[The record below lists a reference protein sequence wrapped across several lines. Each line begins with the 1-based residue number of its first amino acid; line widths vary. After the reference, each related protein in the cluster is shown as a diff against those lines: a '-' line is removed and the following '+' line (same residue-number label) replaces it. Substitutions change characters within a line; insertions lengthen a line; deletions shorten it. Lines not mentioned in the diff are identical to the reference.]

1 MRPTLC
7 LLLLACSAGGEE
19 PAPPATPTRCEAA
32 GLTARPWQEAEPDP
46 GLGALAAD
54 VTVATPD
61 GPWTLSERWT
71 GCDTYLFLL
80 DQPRQNGGI
89 ATWDEDADVRALLK
103 ATPENTHLFFIST
116 TADDDARAN
125 IQAEMAKRVDKVV
138 RRLDET
144 VAATWEGRLHFADR
158 AAGDL
163 PGWLGQALTDPGW
176 GVGIDRFQRI
186 RYVGSY
192 ADPERYSAAIEWFE
206 PNLAMAANEAVYY
219 NFESDRQDRL
229 DAQEATVVPLW
240 TGEVISDPSWAGART
255 SVDVD
260 LPDAATL
267 ATFDTLELDL
277 SLLCQGEGEFGTC
290 PAWDYINALWL
301 CDEANPESCSTEFGR
316 WITTYHREGRW
327 VTDVTPLLPLIQ
339 GGGTRRFQFYSQQP
353 YETHLALRFSHQG
366 HADRPVELLRLWSLQ
381 GGSMVAGYND
391 RPPVTLDLPADA
403 ARVEL
408 VTTITGHGMVEP
420 GELRRVLRD
429 HPPLQGQ
436 RRRARAELARLGR
449 HLRLPGADGRGH
461 RPQPVRHLVVRAQ
474 RLVPRARGHAHPHR
488 HHGRRHPRAAQHLRV
503 RRAVPGPGVHR
514 RRHDGAGGVGR
525 GVPMIAPLRG
535 PFRGCRFATS
545 QRSSSFNAPL
555 LNPLIPPSVFSVSP
569 PFLRV
574 QN

>member
-186 RYVGSY
+186 RYVGSQ

-229 DAQEATVVPLW
+229 DAQDATVVPLW

-327 VTDVTPLLPLIQ
+327 LTDVTPLLPLIQ

-420 GELRRVLRD
+420 GNCAEFCEITHHFKVNDAEHVQSWPVSGDTFGCQAQTAEGTVPNQYGTWWYGRNGWCPGREVTPTRIDITADVTLGQPNTFEYDALF
-429 HPPLQGQ
+429 QGQ
-436 RRRARAELARLGR
+436 EYTA
-449 HLRLPGADGRGH
+449 GATT
-461 RPQPVRHLVVRAQ
+461 VLEAWV
-474 RLVPRARGHAHPHR
+474 
-488 HHGRRHPRAAQHLRV
+488 
-503 RRAVPGPGVHR
+503 AVYR
-514 RRHDGAGGVGR
+514 
-525 GVPMIAPLRG
+525 
-535 PFRGCRFATS
+535 
-545 QRSSSFNAPL
+545 
-555 LNPLIPPSVFSVSP
+555 
-569 PFLRV
+569 
-574 QN
+574 